1 MSVDGPRGCVDALAA
16 LRRGEPLT
24 TVEWACLEAAIGQA
38 VRMQAQRKKA
48 AAKSAEARTLAAATW
63 QNRIAPAVDYILYE
77 LSDRDPL
84 TNNKIVERLKARDA
98 YPTGI
103 AERTVRDYLAL
114 YRQRKRLCSERRCLP
129 KV

>member
-24 TVEWACLEAAIGQA
+24 TAEWACLEVAIGQA
-38 VRMQAQRKKA
+38 VRMQSQRKKA
-48 AAKSAEARTLAAATW
+48 AAKSAEARALAAADW
-63 QNRIAPAVDYILYE
+63 QNKIAPAVDHILYE

-84 TNNKIVERLKARDA
+84 TNSKIIERLKARGA

-103 AERTVRDYLAL
+103 AERTVRAYLAL
-114 YRQRKRLCSERRCLP
+114 YRQRKRFGSERRCLP
-129 KV
+129 EV

>member
-1 MSVDGPRGCVDALAA
+1 MSVGRDCVDALAA

-24 TVEWACLEAAIGQA
+24 AAEWACLEAAVDQA
-38 VRMQAQRKKA
+38 ARIQAQRKAA
-48 AAKSAEARTLAAATW
+48 AAKSAEARTLAAETW
-63 QNRIAPAVDYILYE
+63 QNKIAPAVDHILYE

-84 TNNKIVERLKARDA
+84 TNSKIIERLKKRGA

-103 AERTVRDYLAL
+103 AERTMRAYLAM

-129 KV
+129 EV